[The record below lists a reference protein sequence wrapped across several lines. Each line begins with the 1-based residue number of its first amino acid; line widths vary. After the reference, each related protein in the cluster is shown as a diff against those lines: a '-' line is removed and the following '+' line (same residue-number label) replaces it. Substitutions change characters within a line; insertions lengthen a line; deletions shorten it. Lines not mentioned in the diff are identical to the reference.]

1 MEHIKQ
7 ILYVLLILSVLHC
20 TTSAYY
26 GDAFTQQTDEPSK
39 IGWLFS
45 NAAIIAK
52 RTQRNILESR
62 REPEIEGLLMIT
74 NGKCRDKLNHLCGDI
89 GRNNDELVL
98 LECIQT
104 FKVCIKLREKSP
116 DQW

>member
-1 MEHIKQ
+1 MEHTKQ
-7 ILYVLLILSVLHC
+7 IFYILLILSVLHC
-20 TTSAYY
+20 TISAYY
-26 GDAFTQQTDEPSK
+26 GDAFAQQTDEPSK

-45 NAAIIAK
+45 NAAVTAK
-52 RTQRNILESR
+52 RTQRNILETR

-104 FKVCIKLREKSP
+104 FKVCIKYRKVEIL
-116 DQW
+116 